1 MTNKQFLILLL
12 TLLTSVAIIAMA
24 QNPNLT
30 PYQFTVGTPH
40 TSCNVSAAGQANYCY
55 GSDGPYVSINGAAYV
70 SMLAGAPAAITATAP
85 LVMSG
90 STLSCPSCGPV
101 YTAAAPVTITG
112 SVISL
117 PNAALKTQIDTLG
130 LVAAQS
136 AVQ

>member
-70 SMLAGAPAAITATAP
+70 SMLPTAQVAGVTTFNGRTGAVTLTDADVTATG
-85 LVMSG
+85 LKVVTTVT
-90 STLSCPSCGPV
+90 STATS
-101 YTAAAPVTITG
+101 TA
-112 SVISL
+112 
-117 PNAALKTQIDTLG
+117 Q
-130 LVAAQS
+130 
-136 AVQ
+136 